1 MSTSYLLT
9 IWMALCLLIYYPFY
23 PKFRWDFHRNAL
35 SRTNWASNSF
45 AELSCR
51 LSFTSQFREVLAEF
65 RNEYMFWTFYC
76 TVFLYLL
83 KVRYFEKATIIGKIS
98 HHTCFEVSC
107 VMSNQV
113 GIFFKLLWPIQKIWT
128 FNQKFFFFH

>member
-1 MSTSYLLT
+1 MEINRGLG
-9 IWMALCLLIYYPFY
+9 LLIYYPFY

-65 RNEYMFWTFYC
+65 RNEYFEQFAIQSFCISLIIFIFLFSLMNLFIYDLFYRQCCMILIDKPAPDWCHHFCGLLRKSTF
-76 TVFLYLL
+76 LL
-83 KVRYFEKATIIGKIS
+83 KNTK
-98 HHTCFEVSC
+98 
-107 VMSNQV
+107 
-113 GIFFKLLWPIQKIWT
+113 
-128 FNQKFFFFH
+128 